1 MGAYQQFVKT
11 HYHDK
16 QFAGMTP
23 TATIKAVAALWRKS
37 GKGGAVS
44 GGSKS
49 GGAISGGS
57 KSGGSVRGGS
67 KSGGAVSG
75 GTMEEYYAQQARKMG
90 IDPSPANGFPS
101 GGKIKAK
108 KPRKTKA
115 GAVSAGSTSGG
126 NFLGDLFNNIF

>member
-37 GKGGAVS
+37 GKGGAV
-44 GGSKS
+44 
-49 GGAISGGS
+49 SGGS

-108 KPRKTKA
+108 KPRKMKA